1 VIILNILV
9 DVMGGDHGPNAVV
22 EGCIQAINEAQGFD
36 IKLIGDSSTIEK
48 SLKEMGFS
56 SPRLS
61 VVHADEVI
69 TMEDSFKAVRTK
81 KKSSMAIGLNM
92 LKEKQG
98 DVFLSAG
105 NTGALLTGST
115 LILHRIK
122 GVDRPALAAVVPSK
136 EGGVCLIDC
145 GANTVCKP
153 LNLLQF
159 GIMGSIYMEEVFGS
173 KNPKVGL
180 INNGTEDHKG
190 TELVKESRKLLNN
203 APINFV
209 GNIEG
214 RDIAEGKI
222 EVAVCDGFV
231 GNILL
236 KFYEGAGSFIK
247 DSLKGI
253 FTKSIFTKISALFL
267 MENLKNF
274 NKKLDYT
281 EYGGA
286 PLLGVNGKVMKTHGS
301 SNAKTF
307 KNAVL
312 KAEKYGN
319 SFVMEKICNQ
329 FLNMEVE
336 VIEQDS

>member
-1 VIILNILV
+1 MNILV
-9 DVMGGDHGPNAVV
+9 DVMGSDNGATAVV
-22 EGCIQAINEAQGFD
+22 EGCIQALNEAQGFD
-36 IKLIGDSSTIEK
+36 IKLIGDSKSIEK
-48 SLKEMGFS
+48 VLSEKSFS

-61 VVHADEVI
+61 IVHAEEVI
-69 TMEDSFKAVRTK
+69 TMEDTYKAVRTK

-105 NTGALLTGST
+105 NTGALLTGAT
-115 LILHRIK
+115 LTLHRIK
-122 GVDRPALAAVVPSK
+122 GVDRPALACVMPSK
-136 EGGVCLIDC
+136 KGGVCLIDC
-145 GANTVCKP
+145 GANTICKP
-153 LNLLQF
+153 INLLQF
-159 GIMGSIYMEEVFGS
+159 GIMGSFYMEEIMGS

-180 INNGTEDHKG
+180 INNGTEEHKG
-190 TELVKESRKLLNN
+190 PDLVKESRKLLEK

-214 RDIAEGKI
+214 RDITEG
-222 EVAVCDGFV
+222 EVEVVVCDGFV

-253 FTKSIFTKISALFL
+253 FTASILTKFSVLFVYKH
-267 MENLKNF
+267 LKMF

-301 SNAKTF
+301 SNAKTI

-312 KAEKYGN
+312 KAVKYGE
-319 SFVMEKICNQ
+319 STLVEDLQAQ
-329 FLNMEVE
+329 FINMEVE
-336 VIEQDS
+336 ESDEDN